1 MKRSRRVVL
10 ALVATALPLVAAE
23 WVVRTWFA
31 EGLSSPPA
39 QREATLQM
47 LEPVDAGRLRFRG
60 RRDARFTLAGIEYQ
74 HDALGLRT
82 PAFASPKP
90 AGVVRLLC
98 LGDSTTYGLGVAQAD
113 CWPRRLEAE
122 LNTSPPR
129 GMRVE
134 VVNAGIPAYNTDDA
148 LALFDAIADA
158 VEPDAVLLGWFA
170 NDLERLGFHLL
181 GDGTLLPD
189 PLPVPDSLR
198 SALLHSALYRRL
210 AVSSRQRMERDGTY
224 ALGKGDNLTVPARA
238 IAAFARTMKARGLPF
253 AIVEIPTLEGGG
265 AKPLELS
272 ITEHPY
278 REFSEWLEATAA
290 GNAVPV
296 LRLLDAIVGEP
307 PPLLWVS
314 MQDHHPNAA
323 ACQRFAP
330 AIAEFVRKHALLE
343 PR

>member
-1 MKRSRRVVL
+1 MRRARRVVL
-10 ALVATALPLVAAE
+10 ALVATMVPLALAE
-23 WVVRTWFA
+23 IAVRTWFA
-31 EGLSSPPA
+31 DGLSSPQP

-47 LEPVDAGRLRFRG
+47 LERVDRGALRFRG
-60 RRDARFTLAGIEYQ
+60 RANARFTLAGIEYQ

-82 PAFASPKP
+82 PPIAAEKP

-98 LGDSTTYGLGVAQAD
+98 LGDSTTYGLGVAETD

-122 LNTSPPR
+122 LNTRPPR
-129 GMRVE
+129 GQRVE
-134 VVNAGIPAYNTDDA
+134 VVNAGVPAFNTADA
-148 LALFDAIADA
+148 LALFEDIVDR
-158 VEPDAVLLGWFA
+158 VDPDAVLLGWFA

-181 GDGTLLPD
+181 DDGTLFPD
-189 PLPVPDSLR
+189 PLPVPDALR
-198 SALLHSALYRRL
+198 PILLHSAVYCKLALSTRL
-210 AVSSRQRMERDGTY
+210 RMERDGSY
-224 ALGKGDNLTVPARA
+224 VLGKGENLTVPGQS
-238 IAAFARTMKARGLPF
+238 IAAFARTMRERKLPF
-253 AIVEIPTLEGGG
+253 AIIEIPTLEGGG

-272 ITEHPY
+272 IGDHPY

-290 GNAVPV
+290 NNAVPR

-323 ACQRFAP
+323 ACQRFGP

-343 PR
+343 RD